1 LHKKVNPPV
10 GFFYFIRPSHIQ
22 YSITLNC
29 VSAKLFFIALLL
41 FQINKYTTMKKIFL
55 ICMLAI
61 NIVSYA
67 QNGVAINTTGAAA
80 NNNAMLDVSATNKGL
95 LAPRVNLVSLTGD
108 VVTSFGISAT
118 PTTSLLVY
126 NTTASAVFQ
135 TGFYFWD
142 GSLWTK
148 LNTGATSSV
157 ANAWSLTGN
166 ASTTASN
173 YIGTT
178 DALPLSLRTAGLDRM
193 SITSAGN
200 VGIGN
205 TTPSSKFTV
214 NGDAYLFN
222 TPLALTGTVGSF
234 TNGGVLRTAHSEGS
248 IFSSTTYSLKMDGY
262 RIQAESQGFLT
273 SSVGASNLYLNPFG
287 GRVGVGTKTTPIAAL
302 EVKGNSIVTRPT
314 LSLTDTIASNYARL
328 QFKNTNSPSY
338 WHIAG
343 LNNTTNNTERLNFYN
358 STSGDVMSI
367 TGDGKV
373 GIGTTNPGVKLAVVT
388 PVNEY
393 GISHNDGTIQ
403 VATYLSNG
411 ADIGGQIGTAS
422 NHPLGFFTNN
432 VTAQMTL
439 LQNGNFGI
447 GTTTPTRPLSFP
459 AVLGK
464 KISLYPGAS
473 GDAGMD
479 VWGNE
484 LRLHSDYSGADIT
497 FGYDN
502 YTAGFTE
509 RMRVRG
515 NGDVF
520 IGTNNL
526 TSGAGYKLR
535 VGGKIFSEEVRVQL
549 QSAWP
554 DYVFDKKYKKLSI
567 QELEKYVNENNHLP
581 NIPSAAEI
589 EKDGQHL
596 GELQRKMLEK
606 IEELSLYI
614 IEQNKRIEILENKIK
629 ANK

>member
-1 LHKKVNPPV
+1 
-10 GFFYFIRPSHIQ
+10 
-22 YSITLNC
+22 
-29 VSAKLFFIALLL
+29 
-41 FQINKYTTMKKIFL
+41 MKKLFL

-80 NNNAMLDVSATNKGL
+80 NNNAILDVSATNKGL

-173 YIGTT
+173 FIGTT
-178 DALPLSLRTAGLDRM
+178 DALPLSLRTTGLDRM
-193 SITSAGN
+193 TVAANGN
-200 VGIGN
+200 VGIGTTAPVRKLHIVSGAEALRIEGTN
-205 TTPSSKFTV
+205 NWIGFAESALGTYNGYLYQTASNFILGTISGSTKNIQISPKGIPALTAAQNGYIGIGTTTPQAFLEIKGASTP
-214 NGDAYLFN
+214 LFN
-222 TPLALTGTVGSF
+222 PTLKLVETSSYGYSRLHF
-234 TNGGVLRTAHSEGS
+234 TN
-248 IFSSTTYSLKMDGY
+248 
-262 RIQAESQGFLT
+262 T
-273 SSVGASNLYLNPFG
+273 SA
-287 GRVGVGTKTTPIAAL
+287 T
-302 EVKGNSIVTRPT
+302 GNSEFYIKARNTIIPADDR
-314 LSLTDTIASNYARL
+314 LSF
-328 QFKNTNSPSY
+328 QNS
-338 WHIAG
+338 
-343 LNNTTNNTERLNFYN
+343 F
-358 STSGDVMSI
+358 SGVNMTI
-367 TGDGKV
+367 TGEGKV
-373 GIGTTNPGVKLAVVT
+373 GIGTETPEDKFAVFT
-388 PVNEY
+388 PPNNA
-393 GISHNDGTIQ
+393 GITHTDGDIKF
-403 VATYLSNG
+403 ATYL
-411 ADIGGQIGTAS
+411 IGTGTSDYGAQLGTMT
-422 NHPLGFFTNN
+422 NHPLHFYTNN
-432 VTAQMTL
+432 SSAQATL
-439 LQNGNFGI
+439 LQNGNLGI

-459 AVLGK
+459 ATFGK
-464 KISLYPGAS
+464 KISLYPGGS
-473 GDAGMD
+473 GDLGMA
-479 VWGNE
+479 VFGNE
-484 LRLHSDYSGADIT
+484 LRFFSDYAGADIT

-502 YTAGFTE
+502 YTGGFTE

-554 DYVFDKKYKKLSI
+554 DYVFDKKYKKLSLE
-567 QELEKYVNENNHLP
+567 ELEKYVNENNHLP
-581 NIPSAAEI
+581 NIPSAAEV

-596 GELQRKMLEK
+596 GEIQRKMLEK
-606 IEELSLYI
+606 IEELSLYV
-614 IEQNKRIEILENKIK
+614 IELKKEIELLKDK
-629 ANK
+629 K